1 MKLSAFMMIV
11 MLNACSVTN
20 STPAAPWR
28 VEIATDGGIAGRGIG
43 TYAMDSDGVV
53 SIVSMNGKRCE
64 FRATDEELARVTSIL
79 GAAKPDAWKDS
90 YVPAESCC
98 DRIYYRL
105 KIEQGGGTRTLS
117 WIDDPLPMP
126 EDLIALTRAIIGG
139 PESLRVR
146 YGEQCR

>member
-1 MKLSAFMMIV
+1 MKLSAIMMTFMFA
-11 MLNACSVTN
+11 ACSVSQ

-43 TYAMDSDGVV
+43 TYAIDSDGLV
-53 SIVSMNGKRCE
+53 SIVSMNGKLCE
-64 FRATDEELARVTSIL
+64 FRATDEELARIEQIL
-79 GAAKPDAWKDS
+79 GDARPDAWSDS
-90 YVPAESCC
+90 YVPAERCC

-105 KIEQGGGTRTLS
+105 KIEQRGGTRTLS

-126 EDLIALTRAIIGG
+126 DDLLALTRAIIGG